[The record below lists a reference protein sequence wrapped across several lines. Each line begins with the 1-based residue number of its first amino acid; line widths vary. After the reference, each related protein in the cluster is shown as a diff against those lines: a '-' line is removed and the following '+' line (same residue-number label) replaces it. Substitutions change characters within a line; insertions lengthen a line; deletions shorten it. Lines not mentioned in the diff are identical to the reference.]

1 MGLVEAADGVAERG
15 GVEGGRLGDVLD
27 VDDGVGERRAHGAF
41 GGHVTRLQLRFVT
54 YGLIDRRRLCAE
66 QCSVSL
72 GAHELPFVRAGA
84 AAGVGR
90 PGRWRACTQ

>member
-1 MGLVEAADGVAERG
+1 
-15 GVEGGRLGDVLD
+15 
-27 VDDGVGERRAHGAF
+27 
-41 GGHVTRLQLRFVT
+41 LQLRFVT